1 MEKLTMVTATTVL
14 GPCLVQAI
22 DRNLWQLE
30 LPEKEEDFE
39 VSLALQ
45 VRQRQYYRCSQVS
58 IRGKSTTMGSLE
70 A

>member
-1 MEKLTMVTATTVL
+1 MGKLTMVTATTVL
-14 GPCLVQAI
+14 GPCLVQAT
-22 DRNLWQLE
+22 DRSLWHTE

-45 VRQRQYYRCSQVS
+45 MLQDQYCRCSQVS
-58 IRGKSTTMGSLE
+58 IRGKSTTMGFLE